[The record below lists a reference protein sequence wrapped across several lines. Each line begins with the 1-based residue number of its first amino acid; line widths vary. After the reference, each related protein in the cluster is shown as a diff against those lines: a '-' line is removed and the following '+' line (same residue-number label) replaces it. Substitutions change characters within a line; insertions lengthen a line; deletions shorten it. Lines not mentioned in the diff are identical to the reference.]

1 MPTSAASGED
11 HLNRGL
17 ARASTGLAGGAV
29 RTAAV
34 SIVAE
39 VYHCSDK
46 RSRELL
52 AAMSQCHHL

>member
-11 HLNRGL
+11 HLNRGVAPGSL
-17 ARASTGLAGGAV
+17 GGAV

-46 RSRELL
+46 RSPELL
-52 AAMSQCHHL
+52 AAMSQCHRL